1 MVDGNWNI
9 DKMAKLRYQNKKL
22 NLNERQLFSAQW
34 REQIEI
40 YGQEIDF
47 YSNKTTLDVMNPL
60 YGEDPNSGFL
70 KPRKL
75 LVLLNLNN
83 DAYLLSKFGIMAD
96 SDLSGVIHPF
106 HFDAILRGLEPKAG
120 DLLELTEYGED
131 RINFPKRGATV
142 YELTEVRDEFEYN
155 PLGSHPVWIWKA
167 KRYDYSSE
175 PGSPGAG
182 VGNNPQNDNDSLE
195 EAAKENFDYPVDNP
209 CADTV
214 VYGEY

>member
-9 DKMAKLRYQNKKL
+9 DKMAKLRYQNKTL

-40 YGQEIDF
+40 YGQEVAF
-47 YSNKTTLDVMNPL
+47 YSNKATLDTMNPL

-75 LVLLNLNN
+75 VVLLNLNN

-120 DLLELTEYGED
+120 DLLELTEYGSD

-167 KRYDYSSE
+167 KRYDFSNE

-182 VGNNPQNDNDSLE
+182 LGNTPPNDNDVIE
-195 EAAKENFDYPVDNP
+195 QAAEENFNYPVDNP
-209 CADTV
+209 CDDTG
-214 VYGEY
+214 VYGNY

>member
-1 MVDGNWNI
+1 MSR
-9 DKMAKLRYQNKKL
+9 LRYQNKKL

-40 YGQEIDF
+40 YGQEINF
-47 YSNKTTLDVMNPL
+47 YSNKADIDTMHPL

-96 SDLSGVIHPF
+96 ADLSGVIHPA
-106 HFDAILRGLEPKAG
+106 HFEAILRGLEPKAG
-120 DLLELTEYGED
+120 DLLELTEFGED
-131 RINFPKRGATV
+131 RLGFPKRGATV
-142 YELTEVRDEFEYN
+142 YELTEVRDEFELN
-155 PLGSHPVWIWKA
+155 ALGGHFVWFWKA
-167 KRYDYSSE
+167 KRYDFSNE

-182 VGNNPQNDNDSLE
+182 VGNNPINDNDSIE
-195 EAAKENFDYPVDNP
+195 ETAAENFDYPIDNP
-209 CADTV
+209 CSNPSI
-214 VYGEY
+214 YGDY